1 MKNYIVAI
9 AVSIGMWSCSD
20 ANDGDPTTDTST
32 TIPPDPAV
40 MNGGTMDTASTINTN
55 TGTYSADSAS
65 RSGDSSLNKKN
76 NVRSSSSAYPDG
88 RGAKKTD
95 SLNP

>member
-9 AVSIGMWSCSD
+9 AVSIGLWSCSD

-40 MNGGTMDTASTINTN
+40 MNGGTMDTAGNINTN
-55 TGTYSADSAS
+55 TGTYSLDSNS
-65 RSGDSSLNKKN
+65 RSGDTSLNKKTN
-76 NVRSSSSAYPDG
+76 TRSSSSAYPDG
-88 RGAKKTD
+88 RGAKTAD
-95 SLNP
+95 SLNR